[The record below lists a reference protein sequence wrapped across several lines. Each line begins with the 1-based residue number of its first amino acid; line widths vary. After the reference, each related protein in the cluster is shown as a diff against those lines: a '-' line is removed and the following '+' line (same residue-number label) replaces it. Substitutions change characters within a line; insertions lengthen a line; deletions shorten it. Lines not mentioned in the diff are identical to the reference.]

1 MLLTD
6 VWEALEYMK
15 LEPPTHI
22 LLRPVAQ
29 FFGYKPEESPQAE
42 PGKRNPTQAELA
54 TLNLPQFGPRL
65 SADKLPAHIRKSPT
79 FQKMVQELR
88 EQNAR

>member
-6 VWEALEYMK
+6 VWDALEYMK

-29 FFGYKPEESPQAE
+29 FFGYKAAESPQAE
-42 PGKRNPTQAELA
+42 TVKRNPTQAELA
-54 TLNLPQFGPRL
+54 SFNLPQFGPVQA
-65 SADKLPAHIRKSPT
+65 ADKLPAHIRKSPA
-79 FQKMVQELR
+79 FQKMVRELR
-88 EQNAR
+88 EQHAG